1 MAGKGFI
8 GEFKEFIAKGNVMD
22 MAVGVVIGGAFGA
35 IVTSL
40 VDDIIGPIL
49 GVIMGGVDFTTVGIT
64 VGGATI
70 AIGNFIQAI
79 INFLIVALVIFS
91 VIKAF
96 NAAREMRKASRKKRL
111 RPRRSART
119 ASPRSISTLHAARTA
134 HLKMYKFGIT
144 SRNIE
149 RSRFICNKPAF
160 PVL

>member
-49 GVIMGGVDFTTVGIT
+49 GVIMGGVDFTKVGIT

-70 AIGNFIQAI
+70 AIG
-79 INFLIVALVIFS
+79 IVAS
-91 VIKAF
+91 GC
-96 NAAREMRKASRKKRL
+96 RT
-111 RPRRSART
+111 RSAG
-119 ASPRSISTLHAARTA
+119 HAERRARHA
-134 HLKMYKFGIT
+134 
-144 SRNIE
+144 RPE
-149 RSRFICNKPAF
+149 
-160 PVL
+160 